1 MELNSVIFVAFFA
14 VVFLLYY
21 LFSQKCKV
29 QNIILLA
36 ASYFFYGYV
45 NWKIL
50 PIIVLMTLFFYVM
63 GLQIGKCNGRG
74 DEKTCSRWT
83 VFTIVVGLLPLL
95 YFKYFAFF
103 VSSFAE
109 LFAHLGFVADIPTLR
124 IILPLGISFY
134 TFRLLSYAIEVYQ
147 EGMSAEKNLLDFA
160 TYVAFFPSLMAGP
173 IDRPNVFL
181 PQIKTNRVS
190 NYDNLVEGLRRF
202 VWGWF
207 MKVCIADR
215 IAAFIDP
222 VVANYSSTNST
233 TILLMILLYPL
244 QMYADFGGYSNMAIG
259 VSKMLGIVQ
268 AENFKRPLFS
278 LNIAELWRRWH
289 MSLTSWLTDYV
300 YTPLAFQFR
309 NWGKWGIMLA
319 ITINMVLI
327 GFWHGP
333 DWSFGFFGLYQAM
346 LYIPLV
352 VRGNVASGGAIH
364 WKSGFI
370 PWKELWKIVLTFLLF
385 SIGMV
390 FSRADNLTD
399 SFGILHGLFK
409 DWGMPHLGDI
419 INWIV
424 FMPCLL
430 VLFIKDWIDERGI
443 NDTIWRNNKP
453 VVVVILVTILII
465 AIFVLRGTVSKEFI
479 YMQF

>member
-1 MELNSVIFVAFFA
+1 MELNSIIFVTFFA
-14 VVFLLYY
+14 VVFLFYY
-21 LFSQKCKV
+21 LLSKNGKL
-29 QNIILLA
+29 QNIVLLT

-45 NWKIL
+45 NWRIL
-50 PIIVLMTLFFYVM
+50 PIIILLTLFFFYT
-63 GLQIGKCNGRG
+63 GIQIGKCNEKG
-74 DEKTCSRWT
+74 DEKMCTLWT
-83 VFTIVVGLLPLL
+83 RFTIIVGLLPLL

-103 VSSFAE
+103 VGSFAE
-109 LFAHLGFVADIPTLR
+109 LLASFGFCADIPTLR

-134 TFRLLSYAIEVYQ
+134 TFRLLSYAIEVNQ

-160 TYVAFFPSLMAGP
+160 TYVAFFPSLLAGP
-173 IDRPNVFL
+173 IDRPNVFI
-181 PQIKTNRVS
+181 PQIKVSRVAV
-190 NYDNLVEGLRRF
+190 YDNLVDGLKRF

-222 VVANYSSTNST
+222 VVANYSNSNSSTL
-233 TILLMILLYPL
+233 ILIVLFYPL

-268 AENFKRPLFS
+268 TENFKRPLFA

-309 NWGKWGIMLA
+309 GWGKWGIMLA

-333 DWSFGFFGLYQAM
+333 DWSFGFFGLYQAL

-352 VRGNVASGGAIH
+352 IKGNVTSGGVIH

-370 PWKELWKIVLTFLLF
+370 PLKDLLKIALTFILF
-385 SIGMV
+385 SVGMV
-390 FSRADNLTD
+390 FSRADNITD
-399 SFGILHGLFK
+399 SFAIIKGLFGV
-409 DWGMPHLGDI
+409 WEMPNLGDI
-419 INWIV
+419 FNWLILI
-424 FMPCLL
+424 PCLI
-430 VLFIKDWIDERGI
+430 VLFIKDWWDERRQEGVF
-443 NDTIWRNNKP
+443 WQNNKP
-453 VVVVILVTILII
+453 ITVVTLIVILIVL
-465 AIFVLRGTVSKEFI
+465 IFVLRGNAPKEFI
-479 YMQF
+479 YIQF

>member
-1 MELNSVIFVAFFA
+1 MELNSIIFVTFFT
-14 VVFLLYY
+14 VVFLFYY
-21 LFSQKCKV
+21 LLSKNGKL

-45 NWKIL
+45 NWRIL
-50 PIIVLMTLFFYVM
+50 PIILLMTLFFFYT
-63 GLQIGKCNGRG
+63 GIQIGKCNEKG
-74 DEKTCSRWT
+74 DEKKCTLWT
-83 VFTIVVGLLPLL
+83 RFTIIVGLLPLL

-103 VSSFAE
+103 VESFAE
-109 LFAHLGFVADIPTLR
+109 LLASFGFCADIPSLR

-134 TFRLLSYAIEVYQ
+134 TFRLLSYAIEVNQ

-160 TYVAFFPSLMAGP
+160 TYVAFFPSLLAGP
-173 IDRPNVFL
+173 IDRPNVFI
-181 PQIKTNRVS
+181 PQIKVNRVAV
-190 NYDNLVEGLRRF
+190 YDNLVEGLKRF

-222 VVANYSSTNST
+222 VVANYSNSNSST
-233 TILLMILLYPL
+233 LMLIVLFYPL

-268 AENFKRPLFS
+268 AENFKRPLFA

-309 NWGKWGIMLA
+309 SWGKWGIMLA

-333 DWSFGFFGLYQAM
+333 DWSFGFFGLYQAL

-352 VRGNVASGGAIH
+352 VSGNVTSGGSIH
-364 WKSGFI
+364 WKSGLI
-370 PWKELWKIVLTFLLF
+370 PWKDLWKIVVTYLLF
-385 SIGMV
+385 SVGMV

-409 DWGMPHLGDI
+409 DWGMPHPGDI
-419 INWIV
+419 TNWLV
-424 FMPCLL
+424 FVPCLL
-430 VLFIKDWIDERGI
+430 MLFIKDWFDECGAMKKVMRS
-443 NDTIWRNNKP
+443 NKP
-453 VVVVILVTILII
+453 ICVVLGLVVLIILI
-465 AIFVLRGTVSKEFI
+465 FFLRGDAPKEFI
-479 YMQF
+479 YKQF